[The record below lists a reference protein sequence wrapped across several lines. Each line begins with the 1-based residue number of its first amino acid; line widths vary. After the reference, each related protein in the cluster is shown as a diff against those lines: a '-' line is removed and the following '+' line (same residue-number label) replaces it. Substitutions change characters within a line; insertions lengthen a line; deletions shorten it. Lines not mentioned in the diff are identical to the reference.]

1 MTGRARAAFR
11 EFAGALRD
19 ILGSPGIRRIEAAW
33 ACGIAGDAAFL
44 VGLLVVAFAAG
55 GPLAVGL
62 VGAARTAPAVVAGT
76 LAGAVAGR
84 LPPGQLLLAVH
95 LGRAVPAILAA
106 MLVAVGGP
114 LVVIVLLAAISAGA
128 GTLVRPLQASVMPSF
143 ARRPD
148 ELVAANVAM
157 STGEGLGAFIGP
169 LAASAGIAIAG
180 AAGAFGAAAVLLGAG
195 VISLVG
201 LRTTADEQAEFDAQR
216 TGGGYSNPPLRRLA
230 EVIVAGPA
238 AVRSVPAATT
248 IMVGFGAQLL
258 VRGLGTVLLVVA
270 AIELLGLGEAGVGLL
285 AAATGLG
292 GLAGALAGVGLAGR
306 RRLGPLFAVALVA
319 WGLPYAVLGVWP
331 VPLLAIAGLFVSG
344 VANAVLDVAGFT
356 ILQRTIPAPER
367 VAAFGVIE
375 SMAGVFV
382 PLGGLLV
389 PALIAVMGP
398 QGALAVTGAIL
409 PAVAVATWPRTRL
422 ADDAALVREEE
433 LRLLRGIP
441 LFEPLPMTAL
451 ERIAAALE
459 PATYA
464 PGEALMTEGEEGDRY
479 FIIASGE
486 ADVSQRGRHLVRCRS
501 GEGVGEIALLRSVP
515 RTATVTAIGEVGAF
529 YLSAAAFRAAIAGP
543 TSAAAAREV
552 AAERLSR
559 SAR

>member
-1 MTGRARAAFR
+1 M
-11 EFAGALRD
+11 RD

-62 VGAARTAPAVVAGT
+62 VGAARTAPAIVSGT
-76 LAGAVAGR
+76 LAGAMAGR

-95 LGRAVPAILAA
+95 LGRAVPAVLAA
-106 MLVAVGGP
+106 LVVALGGP
-114 LVVIVLLAAISAGA
+114 LALIVLMAALSAGA

-169 LAASAGIAIAG
+169 LAASAGIALAG
-180 AAGAFGAAAVLLGAG
+180 PVGAFGAAALLLGAG
-195 VISLVG
+195 VASLVG
-201 LRTTADEQAEFDAQR
+201 LGTTADERAEFEAQQVPAR
-216 TGGGYSNPPLRRLA
+216 SGGPPLRRLA
-230 EVIVAGPA
+230 QVIAAGPA
-238 AVRSVPAATT
+238 AVRSVPAAMTV
-248 IMVGFGAQLL
+248 MVGFGAQLL

-270 AIELLGLGEAGVGLL
+270 AIELLGMGEAGVGLL

-292 GLAGALAGVGLAGR
+292 GLAGALGGVGLAGR
-306 RRLGPLFAVALVA
+306 RRLGPVFAVALVA
-319 WGLPYAVLGVWP
+319 WGLPYAVIGAWP
-331 VPLLAIAGLFVSG
+331 VPVLAFAGLFVSG
-344 VANAVLDVAGFT
+344 LANAVLDVAGFT
-356 ILQRTIPAPER
+356 ILQRTIPTSAR

-375 SMAGVFV
+375 SMAGIFV

-389 PALIAVMGP
+389 PALLALVGP
-398 QGALAVTGAIL
+398 QSALVVTGAVL
-409 PAVAVATWPRTRL
+409 PVVAMLTWPRTRL

-459 PATYA
+459 PASYPA
-464 PGEALMTEGEEGDRY
+464 GAKLMTEGEAGDRY
-479 FIIASGE
+479 FIIATGE
-486 ADVSQRGRHLVRCRS
+486 AEVTQRGRRLVRCGP

-515 RTATVTAIGEVGAF
+515 RTATVTAIGEVAGF
-529 YLSAAAFRAAIAGP
+529 QLSAAAFRAAIAGP

-559 SAR
+559 SAD

>member
-1 MTGRARAAFR
+1 MTGRARAAFH
-11 EFAGALRD
+11 ESAAAVRD

-62 VGAARTAPAVVAGT
+62 VGAARTAPAIVSGT

-95 LGRAVPAILAA
+95 LGRAVPAIMAA
-106 MLVAVGGP
+106 LIVILGGP
-114 LVVIVLLAAISAGA
+114 LAIIVLLAAVSAGA

-169 LAASAGIAIAG
+169 LAASAGIALAG
-180 AAGAFGAAAVLLGAG
+180 PVGAFGAAALLLGAG
-195 VISLVG
+195 VASLVG
-201 LRTTADEQAEFDAQR
+201 LGTTADERAEFEAQQIPAR
-216 TGGGYSNPPLRRLA
+216 SAGPPLRRLA
-230 EVIVAGPA
+230 EVIAAGPA
-238 AVRSVPAATT
+238 AVRSVPAAMTV
-248 IMVGFGAQLL
+248 MVGFGAQLL

-270 AIELLGLGEAGVGLL
+270 AIELLGMGEAGVGLL

-292 GLAGALAGVGLAGR
+292 GLAGALGGVGLAGR
-306 RRLGPLFAVALVA
+306 RRLGPVFAVALVA
-319 WGLPYAVLGVWP
+319 WGLPYAVIGAWP
-331 VPLLAIAGLFVSG
+331 VPALAFAGLFVSG
-344 VANAVLDVAGFT
+344 LANAVLDVAGFT
-356 ILQRTIPAPER
+356 ILQRTIPTSAR

-375 SMAGVFV
+375 SMAGIFV

-389 PALIAVMGP
+389 PALLALAGP
-398 QGALAVTGAIL
+398 QSALAVTGAIL
-409 PAVAVATWPRTRL
+409 PVVAMLTWPRTRL

-459 PATYA
+459 AASYPAGA
-464 PGEALMTEGEEGDRY
+464 KLMTEGEEGDRY
-479 FIIASGE
+479 FIIATGE
-486 ADVSQRGRHLVRCRS
+486 AEVTQRGRHLVRCRP

-515 RTATVTAIGEVGAF
+515 RTATVTAIGEVAGF
-529 YLSAAAFRAAIAGP
+529 QLSAAAFRAAIAGP

-552 AAERLSR
+552 AAERLAR
-559 SAR
+559 SAD

>member
-11 EFAGALRD
+11 ESSAAVRD

-44 VGLLVVAFAAG
+44 VALLVVAFAAG
-55 GPLAVGL
+55 GPLAVGV
-62 VGAARTAPAVVAGT
+62 VGAARTAPAIVAGT

-84 LPPGQLLLAVH
+84 LEPGRLLLAVH
-95 LGRAVPAILAA
+95 LGRAVPAIVAA
-106 MLVAVGGP
+106 MLAALGGP
-114 LVVIVLLAAISAGA
+114 LAVVVLLAAVSAGA

-148 ELVAANVAM
+148 ELIAANVAM

-169 LAASAGIAIAG
+169 LAASAGIALAG
-180 AAGAFGAAAVLLGAG
+180 PAGAFGAAGLLLGAS

-201 LRTTADEQAEFDAQR
+201 LGATADERAEFEAQR
-216 TGGGYSNPPLRRLA
+216 LRRGNPDPPLRRLA

-238 AVRSVPAATT
+238 AVRSVPAAAT
-248 IMVGFGAQLL
+248 IMIGFGAQLL

-292 GLAGALAGVGLAGR
+292 GLAGALGGVGLAGR
-306 RRLGPLFAVALVA
+306 RRLGPVFAVALVA
-319 WGLPYAVLGVWP
+319 WGLPYAVLGAWP
-331 VPLLAIAGLFVSG
+331 VPLVAFAGLFVSG

-356 ILQRTIPAPER
+356 LLQRTIPTADR

-375 SMAGVFV
+375 SMAGIFV

-389 PALIAVMGP
+389 PVLIALVGP
-398 QGALAVTGAIL
+398 QGALAVTGAVL
-409 PAVAVATWPRTRL
+409 PAVAAATWPRTRR

-433 LRLLRGIP
+433 LRLLRGIA

-459 PATYA
+459 PARYSA
-464 PGEALMTEGEEGDRY
+464 GAEIMREGEEGDRY
-479 FIIASGE
+479 FIIATGE
-486 ADVSQRGRHLVRCRS
+486 ADVTQRGQHLARCGP

-515 RTATVTAIGEVGAF
+515 RTATVTAIGDVGGF
-529 YLSAAAFRAAIAGP
+529 DLSAAAFRAAIAGP

-559 SAR
+559 SAD

>member
-1 MTGRARAAFR
+1 MTGRARAAFH
-11 EFAGALRD
+11 ESAAAVRD

-62 VGAARTAPAVVAGT
+62 VGAARTAPAIVSGT

-95 LGRAVPAILAA
+95 LGRAVPAIMAA
-106 MLVAVGGP
+106 LIVILGGP
-114 LVVIVLLAAISAGA
+114 LAIIVLLAAVSAGA

-169 LAASAGIAIAG
+169 LAASAGIALAG
-180 AAGAFGAAAVLLGAG
+180 PVGAFGAAALLLGAG
-195 VISLVG
+195 VASLVG
-201 LRTTADEQAEFDAQR
+201 LGTTADERAEFEAQQIPAR
-216 TGGGYSNPPLRRLA
+216 SAGPPLRRLA
-230 EVIVAGPA
+230 EVIAAGPA
-238 AVRSVPAATT
+238 AVRSVPAAMTV
-248 IMVGFGAQLL
+248 MVGFGAQLL

-270 AIELLGLGEAGVGLL
+270 AIELLGMGEAGVGLL

-292 GLAGALAGVGLAGR
+292 GLAGALGGVGLAGR
-306 RRLGPLFAVALVA
+306 RRLGPVFAVALVA
-319 WGLPYAVLGVWP
+319 WGLPYAVIGAWP
-331 VPLLAIAGLFVSG
+331 VPALAFAGLFVSG
-344 VANAVLDVAGFT
+344 LANAVLDVAGFT
-356 ILQRTIPAPER
+356 ILQRTIPTSAR
-367 VAAFGVIE
+367 GAAFGVIE
-375 SMAGVFV
+375 SMAGIFV

-389 PALIAVMGP
+389 PALLALAGP
-398 QGALAVTGAIL
+398 QSALAVTGAIL
-409 PAVAVATWPRTRL
+409 PVVAMLTWPRTRL

-459 PATYA
+459 AASYPAGA
-464 PGEALMTEGEEGDRY
+464 KLMTEGEEGDRY
-479 FIIASGE
+479 FIIATGE
-486 ADVSQRGRHLVRCRS
+486 AEVTQRGRHLVRCGP

-515 RTATVTAIGEVGAF
+515 RTATVTAIGEVAGF
-529 YLSAAAFRAAIAGP
+529 QLSAAAFRAAIAGP

-552 AAERLSR
+552 AAERLAR
-559 SAR
+559 SAD